1 MDIYKLLSIVS
12 DPSRLKI
19 LYCLSLR
26 HCNVSEI
33 ETIVGLS
40 QANTSKHLKKMF
52 ECQILEKEQNG
63 KEVKYYL
70 SENYLATCFLFEP
83 LMNVFKNQVDGIKI
97 NQKMEEL
104 YES

>member
-26 HCNVSEI
+26 HCNVSEL

-52 ECQILEKEQNG
+52 ESGVLEKEQNG

-70 SENYLATCFLFEP
+70 SDSYLSSCQLFEP

-97 NQKMEEL
+97 NQKMEDL